1 MRIAIC
7 DNESIAADALL
18 QKISDAAKSD
28 HIQKFTS
35 IQQFWNVIEDGGI
48 FHVVF
53 MDIDWE
59 QSLDGIDFAAR
70 LYKVCP
76 NTQIIYVTGYND
88 RFSQKIFL
96 QPANLCGYLLKPV
109 DETLLRN
116 LLQKAEHILARQSDE
131 KLLVQQKGIIHAV
144 GFREIVF
151 LESAGHQVWIHTHD
165 RLLSCYERLELIKT
179 RLPDCFL
186 QCHKSY
192 LVNMD
197 YIQYIEKN
205 NILMNNGERI
215 PVSKAQYANTR
226 SSFFRYMGK
235 IL

>member
-7 DNESIAADALL
+7 DNESIAADTLL
-18 QKISDAAKSD
+18 QKIYDITKAN
-28 HIQKFTS
+28 HIRKFTS
-35 IQQFWNVIEDGGI
+35 IQQFWNVIEDGES

-70 LYKVCP
+70 LYEIRP

-88 RFSQKIFL
+88 RFSQQIFL
-96 QPANLCGYLLKPV
+96 RPTNLCGYLLKPV
-109 DETLLRN
+109 DEALLYS
-116 LLQKAEHILARQSDE
+116 LLQKAEEALARQSDE
-131 KLLVQQKGIIHAV
+131 KLLVQQKGVIHAV

-151 LESAGHQVWIHTHD
+151 LESAGHQVLIHTHN
-165 RLLSCYERLELIKT
+165 RLLSCYERLELIKA

-205 NILMNNGERI
+205 GILMNNGERI
-215 PVSKAQYANTR
+215 PISKAQYASAR

-235 IL
+235 ML

>member
-1 MRIAIC
+1 MRIAVC
-7 DNESIAADALL
+7 DNESVAADTLL
-18 QKISDAAKSD
+18 QKIHEITKSD

-35 IQQFWNVIEDGGI
+35 IQRFWSVIEDGES

-70 LYKVCP
+70 LYEMRP

-88 RFSQKIFL
+88 RFSQQIFL
-96 QPANLCGYLLKPV
+96 RPTNLCGYLLKPV
-109 DETLLRN
+109 DKALLHS
-116 LLQKAEHILARQSDE
+116 LLQKAEDAFARQSDE
-131 KLLVQQKGIIHAV
+131 KLLVQKKGIIHAV
-144 GFREIVF
+144 AFREIVF
-151 LESAGHQVWIHTHD
+151 LESAGHRILIHTHN
-165 RLLSCYERLELIKT
+165 RSLSCYERLEQIKA
-179 RLPDCFL
+179 RLPDRFL

-197 YIQYIEKN
+197 HIQYIEKN
-205 NILMNNGERI
+205 SILMNSGERI

-235 IL
+235 ML